1 MYVNIIIILLIPGQP
16 LNISAAYSG
25 RIACAYKHGRSFTRP
40 GKNGPDGPDPARY
53 VNLCVAVYECESTGG
68 SEWLLEDTIHLRNI
82 HLPRVRVDPHLD
94 LSYLYDTRFLQKKQ
108 RLTQVIFTSFYILLL
123 LFTN

>member
-1 MYVNIIIILLIPGQP
+1 M
-16 LNISAAYSG
+16 SS
-25 RIACAYKHGRSFTRP
+25 
-40 GKNGPDGPDPARY
+40 DPARY

-82 HLPRVRVDPHLD
+82 HLPRVRVDPNLD

-108 RLTQVIFTSFYILLL
+108 KVAQVRILTFFIYFGVNYFISFIII
-123 LFTN
+123 